1 MISLFAP
8 WTWCSSDAESWVFTM
23 MAYWVQGFRGR
34 MRYPGSILSLSA
46 SEERC
51 GGSTSAITQLLEPQA
66 SWPSNSVTFWKGL
79 LKRPKKK
86 IIKFAEIYD
95 SWAESTFQW
104 RCGDWWFTPI
114 IYNVQPSIHFLQILS
129 YELVGS
135 NIIFPSNPHFSF
147 EL

>member
-34 MRYPGSILSLSA
+34 MRYPGSILSLSP

-66 SWPSNSVTFWKGL
+66 SCPSNSVTFWKGL
-79 LKRPKKK
+79 LEGTK
-86 IIKFAEIYD
+86 IKSNQIK
-95 SWAESTFQW
+95 WQKM
-104 RCGDWWFTPI
+104 
-114 IYNVQPSIHFLQILS
+114 
-129 YELVGS
+129 
-135 NIIFPSNPHFSF
+135 NIRGRKTSF
-147 EL
+147 ELQYGDGRCIPNVYKIQPPICVLQVFSIGVVGSSITSLTYSCLF